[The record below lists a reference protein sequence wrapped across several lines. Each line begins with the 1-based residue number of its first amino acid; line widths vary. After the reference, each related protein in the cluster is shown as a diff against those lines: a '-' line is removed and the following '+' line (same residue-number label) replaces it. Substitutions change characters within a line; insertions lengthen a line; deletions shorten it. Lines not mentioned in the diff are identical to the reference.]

1 MPDDSRTTTEL
12 PPIGDFDAEPAAV
25 GGAPWETAARPGQP
39 AGVPGDIELDDEWPV
54 RSPRTGLRMRFPTAV
69 LLALLIAAGGIWGG
83 AALQRSRGTTTSG
96 AGAAAFA
103 RLAGGFRGGTFAGR
117 GGVGGASSSS
127 AAAGIVTV
135 VQGNILYVTTASG
148 GLVKV
153 VLGKTTTF
161 TLISKSTV
169 SGLRPGDTVIV
180 QGTKA
185 KNGNVAATSVAA
197 TAAGLSPAG

>member
-1 MPDDSRTTTEL
+1 MPDDSRSTTEI
-12 PPIGDFDAEPAAV
+12 PPIGDFDTEPVAV
-25 GGAPWETAARPGQP
+25 GGAPWETAARPAQP
-39 AGVPGDIELDDEWPV
+39 DGAPDEIDDEWPV
-54 RSPRTGLRMRFPTAV
+54 RAPRSGLRMRFATAV
-69 LLALLIAAGGIWGG
+69 LLVLLIAAGGIWGG
-83 AALQRSRGTTTSG
+83 AALQRSRGTSTTG

-103 RLAGGFRGGTFAGR
+103 RLAGGAFRGGTFAGR
-117 GGVGGASSSS
+117 GGAGGASGSS